1 MVSKVFSGTWLVVL
15 LAIVLIVSMY
25 MLQLT
30 WWIPFFYSLLL
41 IFIPLIMILKK
52 LKEARQPEQFHNVST
67 YIKVVMF
74 TGILSMAVIG
84 FHH

>member
-1 MVSKVFSGTWLVVL
+1 
-15 LAIVLIVSMY
+15 
-25 MLQLT
+25 
-30 WWIPFFYSLLL
+30 LLL
-41 IFIPLIMILKK
+41 IFIPLLVILKK
-52 LKEARQPEQFHNVST
+52 LKDARQPVQFHNVST

>member
-1 MVSKVFSGTWLVVL
+1 MARCIACDRVDRVDVYATINLVDSFL
-15 LAIVLIVSMY
+15 LFAC
-25 MLQLT
+25 T
-30 WWIPFFYSLLL
+30 DFYPLL
-41 IFIPLIMILKK
+41 IILKK
-52 LKEARQPEQFHNVST
+52 LKRCRQPVQFHDVST